1 MKNMSRQEYNQLSS
15 MIIGSAIEVH
25 KTLGPGLLESVYEK
39 ALVYEMQNRGLQIQQ
54 QVSMTI
60 HYKDLRIDNS
70 FFADIIVDN
79 KIILEIKAREVIL
92 PVHKAQLLSYLRLTG
107 MKLGLLINFHE
118 DTLKEGITRLIN
130 GKIGRAHV

>member
-15 MIIGSAIEVH
+15 KIIGSAIEVH
-25 KTLGPGLLESVYEK
+25 RTLGPGLLESVYEK
-39 ALVYEMQNRGLQIQQ
+39 ALVYEMQSNGLQTQQ
-54 QVSMTI
+54 QVSLSI

-70 FFADIIVDN
+70 FFADIIVDK
-79 KIILEIKAREVIL
+79 KIILEIKAREIIL

-118 DTLKEGITRLIN
+118 EKLKDGITRLIN
-130 GKIGRAHV
+130 GYLDLI

>member
-1 MKNMSRQEYNQLSS
+1 MKRYEYNQLSS
-15 MIIGSAIEVH
+15 TIIGSAIEVH
-25 KTLGPGLLESVYEK
+25 KTLGPGLLESVYER
-39 ALVYEMQNRGLQIQQ
+39 ALAYEMQNRGLEIQQ

-70 FFADIIVDN
+70 FFADIIVND
-79 KIILEIKAREVIL
+79 KIILEIKAREEIL

-130 GKIGRAHV
+130 GMLD

>member
-15 MIIGSAIEVH
+15 KIIGSVIEEH
-25 KTLGPGLLESVYEK
+25 RTLGMGLMESVYEK
-39 ALVYEMQNRGLQIQQ
+39 ALVYEMQSNGLQTQQ
-54 QVSMTI
+54 QVSLTI

-70 FFADIIVDN
+70 FFADIIIDK
-79 KIILEIKAREVIL
+79 KIILEIKAREIIL

-118 DTLKEGITRLIN
+118 EKLKDGITRLIN
-130 GKIGRAHV
+130 GNLDLI